1 MVTLLLASITFL
13 IGMFWGW
20 MRGDQAGWMRGQH
33 DTFKKFTRAMEH
45 ANEITELTDQE
56 PPV

>member
-20 MRGDQAGWMRGQH
+20 MRGQRDA
-33 DTFKKFTRAMEH
+33 FEKFTRAMEH
-45 ANEITELTDQE
+45 ADEITELTDQE